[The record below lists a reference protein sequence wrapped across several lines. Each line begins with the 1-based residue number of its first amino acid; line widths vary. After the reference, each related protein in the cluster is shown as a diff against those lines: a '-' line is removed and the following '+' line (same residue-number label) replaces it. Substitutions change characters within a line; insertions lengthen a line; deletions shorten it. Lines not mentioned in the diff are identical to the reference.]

1 MLERRVPESVKVRLR
16 RKLSESVRDKGV
28 FSQVGMR
35 ERIRRRLRG
44 KLQESRVGLRDSIR
58 DRLRSGR
65 LFENRDR
72 LRESIRNRLRNRRL
86 FENRLRRRRLFESR
100 GSDVGLML
108 RNRLRR
114 RLFENRVGLRESIR
128 NRLRRSLLENRLR
141 GRRLF
146 ESGDKLRDSIR
157 DRLRR
162 RLFENRVLLR
172 RGILEDNDNVR
183 KRIRDCMRNK
193 MRIRSRERFQES
205 GVGLR
210 DRLRRRLYESRVRRR
225 LLEGRER
232 SMVRFMGMGELGER
246 RNEVLKRRNEVLE
259 RELRRKTRLLK
270 EAYKVVRRVEELGGI
285 HKIESAMRLAHDTI
299 VKAGTKLFKEA
310 VSGLSV
316 ETGVERKKVAGL
328 VKKVGFKEAR
338 DILKRRK
345 EGRRGDTPKTIIVEG
360 IDSRREQFPVLGV
373 RLVERL
379 SKSVE
384 AGNPGDLKQLGASV
398 FKKIAE

>member
-1 MLERRVPESVKVRLR
+1 MLERRVPASVKVRLKK
-16 RKLSESVRDKGV
+16 KLSESVRDKGI
-28 FSQVGMR
+28 FSREGVR
-35 ERIRRRLRG
+35 ERIRRRLKER
-44 KLQESRVGLRDSIR
+44 LQESRVR
-58 DRLRSGR
+58 
-65 LFENRDR
+65 
-72 LRESIRNRLRNRRL
+72 
-86 FENRLRRRRLFESR
+86 
-100 GSDVGLML
+100 L

-114 RLFENRVGLRESIR
+114 RLLENRLRESIR

-146 ESGDKLRDSIR
+146 ESGDMLRESIR
-157 DRLRR
+157 DRLRSR
-162 RLFENRVLLR
+162 RLFENRVGLR
-172 RGILEDNDNVR
+172 RGILEGNDNVR
-183 KRIRDCMRNK
+183 NRIRDCMRK
-193 MRIRSRERFQES
+193 RMRMRSREKFQES

-210 DRLRRRLYESRVRRR
+210 DRLRRRLFESGVGLRSR

-232 SMVRFMGMGELGER
+232 SMVRFMGMRELGER

-270 EAYKVVRRVEELGGI
+270 EAYKIVRRVEELGGI

-310 VSGLSV
+310 VNGLSV
-316 ETGVERKKVAGL
+316 ETGIERKKVAGL

-345 EGRRGDTPKTIIVEG
+345 EGRRGNTPKTIIVEG
-360 IDSRREQFPVLGV
+360 IDNRREQLPVLGV

-384 AGNPGDLKQLGASV
+384 AGNPSDLKQLGASV